1 MHRLWMVLAAAL
13 ALALFQPDSVFAQ
26 RGGARAGGGS
36 SGLHGSTMNRGFA
49 VNRGVGVPQAGMPQ
63 AGVPRA
69 GVAANAAAVTPGSL
83 GRSGWGWRSG
93 WGFRRGLGWP
103 LAVGV
108 VGGGWD
114 YELNSDECLFWT
126 HHGWINTCF

>member
-1 MHRLWMVLAAAL
+1 MVEVDQRTNRPRGELMHRLWMVLAAAL

-49 VNRGVGVPQAGMPQ
+49 VNRGVGMPQ

-83 GRSGWGWRSG
+83 GRSGWGW
-93 WGFRRGLGWP
+93 
-103 LAVGV
+103 
-108 VGGGWD
+108 
-114 YELNSDECLFWT
+114 
-126 HHGWINTCF
+126 